1 MKTTITQTFTT
12 ADDTNPLGIHATISA
27 EKEFGLGWLWEVEKI
42 HYVEVMISDKEGID
56 ITAKVLGNPRAL
68 ALIESQV
75 LDMEDEIMKA
85 LASRE
90 DKDEEPSTEP
100 KSLFEQVANMVRMDV
115 KLRYGID
122 LNGGSK
128 L

>member
-12 ADDTNPLGIHATISA
+12 ADDTNPLGIKCTIRA

-75 LDMEDEIMKA
+75 LDMEDEIMEA
-85 LASRE
+85 LANRE
-90 DKDEEPSTEP
+90 VE
-100 KSLFEQVANMVRMDV
+100 A
-115 KLRYGID
+115 
-122 LNGGSK
+122 
-128 L
+128 